1 MSVVRRIGMPGA
13 ARLDVRLEV
22 FNVFNRAN
30 FATPTLIAFAG
41 AAAGEAPLPTF
52 GRIRSTV
59 TSARQMQLG
68 LRLVF

>member
-1 MSVVRRIGMPGA
+1 MK
-13 ARLDVRLEV
+13 RLALRGTAHLEIRLEA

-30 FATPTLIAFAG
+30 FGIPTLIAFAG
-41 AAAGEAPLPTF
+41 DPQNEPVLSSF

-68 LRLVF
+68 VRVVF